1 MNQKLKML
9 PVLIMLAA
17 GAVTSII
24 TYALHYESKTAL
36 LILLGVLLFFYIAG
50 SLLRKLIIRFEK
62 EVEAKEKERLEEEG
76 KVVEKDKEAAEA
88 SSEQKPENVLKDAGE
103 Q

>member
-24 TYALHYESKTAL
+24 TYVLHYESKTAL

-50 SLLRKLIIRFEK
+50 SLLRKLILRFEK
-62 EVEAKEKERLEEEG
+62 EIEAKEKERLEEEG

-88 SSEQKPENVLKDAGE
+88 SSEQKSENKLKDAGE

>member
-17 GAVTSII
+17 GAVTNII
-24 TYALHYESKTAL
+24 TYVLHYESKTAL

-50 SLLRKLIIRFEK
+50 SLLRKLILRFEK
-62 EVEAKEKERLEEEG
+62 EIEENEKERLEEEG

-88 SSEQKPENVLKDAGE
+88 SSEKKSENELKDAGE